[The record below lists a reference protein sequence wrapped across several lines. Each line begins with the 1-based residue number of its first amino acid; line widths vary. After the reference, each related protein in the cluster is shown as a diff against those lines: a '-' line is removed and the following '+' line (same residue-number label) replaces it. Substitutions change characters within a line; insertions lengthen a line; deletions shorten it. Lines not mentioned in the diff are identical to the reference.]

1 VSLVVAD
8 DDGLPRAFANTCRH
22 RGARLV
28 DDAEGRLG
36 RIQCPYHAW
45 SYGVVGAP
53 LGAAPA
59 PPGPVRPATAAALRL
74 PLRAGDVG
82 PDGNAPPEACLALL
96 REAREAWWRDR
107 APDARTALAVSRSTA
122 GARSCATTN
131 RSRCRARWTGSA
143 ARRSARAERIETAGG
158 ELVAL
163 AEATLVVLDG
173 SRPRAMTG
181 AEREAL
187 CA

>member
-1 VSLVVAD
+1 
-8 DDGLPRAFANTCRH
+8 
-22 RGARLV
+22 
-28 DDAEGRLG
+28 
-36 RIQCPYHAW
+36 
-45 SYGVVGAP
+45 
-53 LGAAPA
+53 
-59 PPGPVRPATAAALRL
+59 
-74 PLRAGDVG
+74 
-82 PDGNAPPEACLALL
+82 
-96 REAREAWWRDR
+96 
-107 APDARTALAVSRSTA
+107 VSRSTA

-181 AEREAL
+181 DEREAL